1 MLWHTVS
8 PNGHRPLDSVLACTA
23 VQCSAPCTLSSSSYY
38 LAVLVTDPPD
48 AKFNLL
54 KNPPIDQTTT
64 LQLNHHAKADNSYP
78 RLSPGKIED
87 LLNEKN
93 MFRYLK
99 K

>member
-8 PNGHRPLDSVLACTA
+8 PNGHRPLDSVLPCTA

-87 LLNEKN
+87 LFNGKQE
-93 MFRYLK
+93 RTRS
-99 K
+99 